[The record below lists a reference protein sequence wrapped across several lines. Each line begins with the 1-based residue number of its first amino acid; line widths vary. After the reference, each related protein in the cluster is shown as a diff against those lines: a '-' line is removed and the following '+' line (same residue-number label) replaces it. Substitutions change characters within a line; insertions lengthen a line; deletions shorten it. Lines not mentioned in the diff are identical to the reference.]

1 MSLWHQLGLLWQSG
15 KDLNYTE
22 GLGLRDVKQGGRIC
36 RAWFQMALRDMG
48 RKEAVL
54 LTKRKYEEVGRE
66 LSSRQTGFQ
75 QLQQANKVARSCQ
88 WRGTDQK
95 SREKLPGG
103 IRS

>member
-1 MSLWHQLGLLWQSG
+1 MLSR
-15 KDLNYTE
+15 E
-22 GLGLRDVKQGGRIC
+22 AEFVGLGSRWLSGI
-36 RAWFQMALRDMG
+36 WG

-54 LTKRKYEEVGRE
+54 LAKRKYEEVGRE
-66 LSSRQTGFQ
+66 WSSRQTGFQ

-95 SREKLPGG
+95 SREKLAGG